1 MSGSDPGSPLAVQFI
16 LLFVLILINAFF
28 AAAEM
33 AVVSVNKNKIKVLAQ
48 EGNKKAAAVQKLLEN
63 PNVFL
68 STIQIAITLAGF
80 LASAS
85 AAVGLSEGL
94 GKVLVNIGIGESIAK
109 EVAVVIVT
117 IILSYVT
124 LVLGELYP
132 KRIAL
137 QHSEGVAMLVV
148 RPINAIAFISKPFV
162 WFLSASVNVVLRLT
176 GQKVDLDDEEFSE
189 DEVMSML
196 DVGRESGVLKEEG
209 QKMINSIFAFDDK
222 LAYEIMTPRT
232 NVFSIDINDPMEEY
246 IDELM
251 ELRYSRIPVYDDD
264 SDKIIGI
271 LNIKDYLIK
280 ARAEGF
286 DNVDIGTIIRKP
298 YFVPE
303 TKNIDALFFELQ
315 KMRQQIAILIDEYGG
330 FSGIVT
336 MEDIVEEVMGD
347 IDDEYDEEE
356 PEIERID
363 DHTFLVD
370 GSMDLDDL
378 NDELGTEL
386 ESENSETIGGF
397 IIDILGEIPD
407 ENEDGERI
415 VEYENY
421 VFRIESVKDRR
432 IERVKLYIMPKKE
445 PSEEDDGEKE
455 KKDKEKESR
464 RERREKEK
472 SEE

>member
-1 MSGSDPGSPLAVQFI
+1 MSSSDPGSPLAVQFI
-16 LLFVLILINAFF
+16 FLFALIIINAFF

-33 AVVSVNKNKIKVLAQ
+33 AVASVNKNKIKVLAQ
-48 EGNKKAAAVQKLLEN
+48 EGNKRAIAVQNLLEN

-68 STIQIAITLAGF
+68 STIQVAITLAGF

-85 AAVGLSEGL
+85 AAVGLSDDLGGLLAGL
-94 GKVLVNIGIGESIAK
+94 GLSHTVAK
-109 EVAVVIVT
+109 DLAVVIVT
-117 IILSYVT
+117 IVLSYVT

-137 QHSEGVAMLVV
+137 QHSEQIAMLAV
-148 RPINAIAFISKPFV
+148 RPINFIALLSKPFV
-162 WFLSASVNVVLRLT
+162 WFLSVSVNVLLRLT
-176 GQKVDLDDEEFSE
+176 RQKVDMDDEEFSE

-196 DVGRESGVLKEEG
+196 EVGQESGVLKEEG
-209 QKMINSIFAFDDK
+209 KKMINSIFAFDDK

-232 NVFSIDINDPMEEY
+232 DVFSIDINDPMEEY
-246 IDELM
+246 IDKLM

-280 ARAEGF
+280 AREEGF

-303 TKNIDALFFELQ
+303 TKNIDSLFYELQ
-315 KMRQQIAILIDEYGG
+315 TTRQQIAILIDEYGG

-356 PEIERID
+356 PEIQQID
-363 DHTFLVD
+363 ENTYLMD
-370 GSMDLDDL
+370 GAMDLDDI
-378 NDELGTEL
+378 NEELGTEL
-386 ESENSETIGGF
+386 KSDNSETIGGF

-407 ENEDGERI
+407 ETEEDRT
-415 VEYENY
+415 VEFEHYI
-421 VFRIESVKDRR
+421 FKIESVKDRR
-432 IERVKLYIMPKKE
+432 IESVKLYIMPKKE
-445 PSEEDDGEKE
+445 GTEDESEQEEK
-455 KKDKEKESR
+455 
-464 RERREKEK
+464 
-472 SEE
+472 